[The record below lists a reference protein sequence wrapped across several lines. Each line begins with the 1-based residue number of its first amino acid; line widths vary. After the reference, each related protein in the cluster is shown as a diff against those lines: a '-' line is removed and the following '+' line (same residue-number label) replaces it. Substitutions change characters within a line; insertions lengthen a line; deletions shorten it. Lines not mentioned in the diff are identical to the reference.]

1 MPVIV
6 PLQRMNHGGH
16 FRAYTLRA
24 ENNVLAPFLGV
35 DHAWMSA
42 PTFPPHRHTG
52 FCAVSYV
59 FLDSETGIDN
69 RDSLGTHNLIRPGG
83 LHWATAGSGI
93 IHQEDPAEE
102 GKTVHSLQIFVSLP
116 PGLEQIAPSA
126 LSLEPEDTPMLRV
139 PGGKIRVALG
149 SLSGV
154 ASPLKPPTNVT
165 LLDISLEEG
174 AELDIPVPA
183 NVNMFAMPIF
193 GEVNIDGEAFF
204 LDGQGLPVYTSSEF
218 PREVRLKAEHGPAK
232 VVMFWGDPRYLTA
245 N

>member
-1 MPVIV
+1 MPVIA

-24 ENNVLAPFLGV
+24 EGNVLAPFLGV
-35 DHAWMSA
+35 DHAWMSG
-42 PTFPPHRHTG
+42 PTFPPHRHAG

-59 FLDSETGIDN
+59 FLDSETSIDN

-116 PGLEQIAPSA
+116 PELEQTAPSA
-126 LSLEPEDTPMLRV
+126 LSLEPENIPMLRV
-139 PGGKIRVALG
+139 LGSKIRVVLG

-154 ASPLKPPTNVT
+154 TSPLKPPTKVT
-165 LLDISLEEG
+165 LLDISLEDG
-174 AELDIPVPA
+174 AELDIPVPPG
-183 NVNMFAMPIF
+183 VNMFVMPIF
-193 GEVNIDGEAFF
+193 GETNIDGKAFF
-204 LDGQGLPVYTSSEF
+204 LDGQGIPVYTGSEQ

-232 VVMFWGDPRYLTA
+232 AVMFWGDPQYSTA